1 MQRIGGADLQAGDAH
16 VGAKLT
22 RQAREEI
29 AAADIR
35 EIADADFRHAHAHA
49 LGDHPQRRA
58 LDQAH
63 AAAEDETVHQ
73 RQQWFRVGMDVLVEG
88 VFLLEEGFVLGVA
101 ALEAVV
107 QRTDVTA
114 GAEGFFAIGAQYH
127 GMDLRIGSPGAELL
141 VQQADHFQGHRIQ
154 PGRAVE
160 GEVADVVAYGGQHGA
175 FGCTHGQVSL
185 RY

>member
-1 MQRIGGADLQAGDAH
+1 MDRPAHAVRAAIQLGNLVVADAPVRQAHVQRIGGADLQAGDAH

-49 LGDHPQRRA
+49 LGNHPQRRA

-63 AAAEDETVHQ
+63 AAAEDEAIHQ
-73 RQQWFRVGMDVLVEG
+73 RQQWLRVGMDVLVKG

-107 QRTDVTA
+107 
-114 GAEGFFAIGAQYH
+114 
-127 GMDLRIGSPGAELL
+127 
-141 VQQADHFQGHRIQ
+141 
-154 PGRAVE
+154 
-160 GEVADVVAYGGQHGA
+160 
-175 FGCTHGQVSL
+175 
-185 RY
+185 

>member
-1 MQRIGGADLQAGDAH
+1 MRTRSVTTRSDAP
-16 VGAKLT
+16 G
-22 RQAREEI
+22 
-29 AAADIR
+29 
-35 EIADADFRHAHAHA
+35 
-49 LGDHPQRRA
+49 P
-58 LDQAH
+58 AH

-114 GAEGFFAIGAQYH
+114 GAEGFFGAQYY
-127 GMDLRIGSPGAELL
+127 GMNLRIGSPGAELL
-141 VQQADHFQGHRIQ
+141 VQQADHFRGHRIQ

-160 GEVADVVAYGGQHGA
+160 VVADVVAYGGQHGA